1 MSEKEIYL
9 KKLGSKINKLRE
21 DEGLSFQEMALRC
34 DLEKSSLVKL
44 ANQGTN
50 VTALT
55 LFKISKG
62 LNVSL
67 SEIFD
72 F

>member
-1 MSEKEIYL
+1 MSENEIFL
-9 KKLGSKINKLRE
+9 KKLGSKINKIRE
-21 DEGLSFQEMALRC
+21 EEGLSFQEMALRC

-55 LFKISKG
+55 LLKISKG

>member
-1 MSEKEIYL
+1 MFENEIFL
-9 KKLGSKINKLRE
+9 KKLGSKINKIRE
-21 DEGLSFQEMALRC
+21 EEGLSFQEMALRC

-55 LFKISKG
+55 LLKISKG

>member
-1 MSEKEIYL
+1 MADKDIFL
-9 KKLGSKINKLRE
+9 KKLGKRVNQIRE
-21 DEGLSFQEMALRC
+21 EKDLSFQEMALRC
-34 DLEKSSLVKL
+34 DIEKSSLVKL

-50 VTALT
+50 VTAST
-55 LFKISKG
+55 LYKISKG
-62 LNVSL
+62 LDVSL